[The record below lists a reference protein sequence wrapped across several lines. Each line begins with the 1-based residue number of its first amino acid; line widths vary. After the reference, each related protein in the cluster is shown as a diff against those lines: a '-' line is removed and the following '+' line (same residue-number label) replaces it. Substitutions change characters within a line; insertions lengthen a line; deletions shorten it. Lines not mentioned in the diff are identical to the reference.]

1 MNSGSLIRSGRSRR
15 LPGSLSGF
23 LPEFL
28 PIPEQGDGN
37 PTPQLAALLP
47 GVDGIP

>member
-1 MNSGSLIRSGRSRR
+1 MNSGSLIRSGRR